1 MKKNSASFVFNLFF
15 SNVSTYVSFVL
26 EKLVL
31 EKLVLENYVFKF
43 IKKKFFR
50 KISSVQHIEDIKE
63 KFMFVTADG
72 V

>member
-1 MKKNSASFVFNLFF
+1 MKKNFASFVFNLFF
-15 SNVSTYVSFVL
+15 SNVSTYVSF
-26 EKLVL
+26 VL